1 MATGCESVHLVTL
14 DEGFAQ
20 TLGKRLSEYNYA
32 VTVLRNVE
40 GVIDAAGRALPAVVL
55 VDRQTHL
62 LEPLRRESSL
72 RKTAIV
78 LIQPPAGEHASE
90 DDHADYFEQGADA
103 CLRAQGYPELVARI
117 RAIIRRQQLLAS
129 SRRTVHR
136 VGPLSLDADRYEVKV
151 GGNPVE
157 LTPKEFQLLRY
168 FMQHPSRVFAR
179 EELLNLVWGE
189 GVALEEHNLDVHI
202 HSLRR
207 KIEADPANPQ
217 FIQTIRG
224 VGYKL
229 RSES

>member
-1 MATGCESVHLVTL
+1 MATGCESVHLVTQ

-20 TLGKRLSEYNYA
+20 MLVKRLSEYNYA
-32 VTVLRNVE
+32 VTVLRSLE
-40 GVIDAAGRALPAVVL
+40 GVVEAAGRVLPVVVL

-62 LEPLRRESSL
+62 LEPLRREASL

-78 LIQPPAGEHASE
+78 LVQPPAGDHSSEEEHL
-90 DDHADYFEQGADA
+90 DYFERGADA

-129 SRRTVHR
+129 SRRAVHR
-136 VGPLSLDADRYEVKV
+136 VGLLSLDADRYEVKV
-151 GGNPVE
+151 GGKPVE

-207 KIEADPANPQ
+207 KIEPDPANPQ